1 MSLLYTG
8 IIQWI
13 DGRPCTVF
21 ALGTDHD
28 DAFVQERQYAVS
40 DNTVYIYDMEMTPG
54 ISWTWVKPARNA
66 LEYFSC

>member
-1 MSLLYTG
+1 MKYQMESGMSLLYTG

-40 DNTVYIYDMEMTPG
+40 DNMVYVYDVENDAWDILGM
-54 ISWTWVKPARNA
+54 S
-66 LEYFSC
+66 